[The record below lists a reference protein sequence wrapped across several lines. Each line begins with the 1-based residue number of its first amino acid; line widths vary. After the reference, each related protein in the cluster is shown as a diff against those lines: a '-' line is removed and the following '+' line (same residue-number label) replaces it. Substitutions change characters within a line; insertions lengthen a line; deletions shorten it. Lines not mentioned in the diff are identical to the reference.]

1 MCATESCIEYD
12 RSGSI
17 NNAQADHNSSQKIA
31 ITCSID
37 LREQNERSRSSTCL
51 PIPHRGRDPSQRCA
65 RAKAAAKGS
74 KEVAKEKWP
83 TTHRPTNY
91 FKYPFPTSGPYW
103 SFKRNHK
110 ALVLH
115 KSRTQGTNTRRKRY
129 GDKTMA
135 RMGQTK
141 PRIGD

>member
-1 MCATESCIEYD
+1 MPPGHLGASPILRRTGVYSR
-12 RSGSI
+12 RSGDRLISPRLTYTW
-17 NNAQADHNSSQKIA
+17 Q
-31 ITCSID
+31 
-37 LREQNERSRSSTCL
+37 STRL
-51 PIPHRGRDPSQRCA
+51 PDPQRGRDPSQRCA

-91 FKYPFPTSGPYW
+91 FTYPFPTSGPYW
-103 SFKRNHK
+103 SSKRNHK

-129 GDKTMA
+129 GDK
-135 RMGQTK
+135 
-141 PRIGD
+141 